1 MRRLSGYY
9 CKKLISTASRA
20 CFTCWVGQLG
30 GSKPHPRLVGCR
42 SRGVPERD
50 LETPPNF
57 AMAAL
62 RITYQAALNNTF
74 VAERGAVRTSR
85 RILQSGGCGTLHGTF
100 CVFGHIP
107 CRRHVYIRSGFA
119 GDVPSVV
126 VRSNRERRK
135 I

>member
-1 MRRLSGYY
+1 MLHLLGRSIGRLE
-9 CKKLISTASRA
+9 ASP
-20 CFTCWVGQLG
+20 G
-30 GSKPHPRLVGCR
+30 LVGCR

-62 RITYQAALNNTF
+62 RMTYQAALNNTF
-74 VAERGAVRTSR
+74 AAEGGAVRTSR

-107 CRRHVYIRSGFA
+107 CRRHVYNRSGFA